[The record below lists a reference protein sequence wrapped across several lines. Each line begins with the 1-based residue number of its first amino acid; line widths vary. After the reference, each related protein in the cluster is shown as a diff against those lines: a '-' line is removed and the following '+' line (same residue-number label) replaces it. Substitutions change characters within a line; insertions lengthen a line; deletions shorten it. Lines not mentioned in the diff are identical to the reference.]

1 MILRPLRFSA
11 PSVVLMAVILC
22 VAAIAQ
28 EALRVQLSPEYR
40 KWLDEDVRWIMKPQE
55 RRQFLSLTSN
65 QSRNQFVIDF
75 WERRNP
81 TPGSKEN
88 SFKKEHYH
96 RLAFSNEHFATG
108 VAGSKTDRGRIYVV
122 YGPPDSIV
130 THDSSSTSPRDE
142 VWLYRHMKGGGYE
155 VTLKFVDDCYCG
167 GYCLQNEP
175 PNNE

>member
-1 MILRPLRFSA
+1 MRPIYFCAGFLALAITMLSRA
-11 PSVVLMAVILC
+11 VVGQESLG
-22 VAAIAQ
+22 AQ
-28 EALRVQLSPEYR
+28 LTPEYR

-55 RRQFLSLTSN
+55 RRQFLNLTSN

-96 RLAFSNEHFATG
+96 RLAFSNEHFAAG

-130 THDSSSTSPRDE
+130 THDSSSSSPRDE
-142 VWLYRHMKGGGYE
+142 VWLYRHMKGGGDE